1 MNAYQEKLEAK
12 RGRLEAAAER
22 AEAKAN
28 ADYKRSDLREENSGI
43 PFGQPILVGH
53 HSEKRHRAAL
63 ARAENAMRASVEADK
78 KAKELRE
85 RAASVGTA
93 GISSDD
99 PEAIRLLKEKAA
111 KLQFNQDF
119 MREANKVVRR
129 ALKNKVVNKD
139 SNGFEEYRAELAA
152 LNDGVMKEASAVAL
166 LKPDFAGRIGFASY
180 QLSNNNAN
188 LKATQKR
195 IKQLE
200 AARAAE
206 PKDESFEGVCDLVE
220 NVDENRIQ
228 LKFEGKPSDE
238 VRKLLKSYGFRWAP
252 SQGAWQRQLNNAG
265 RYAASQFLKSQG
277 VAR

>member
-152 LNDGVMKEASAVAL
+152 LNDGVMKEASAAAL